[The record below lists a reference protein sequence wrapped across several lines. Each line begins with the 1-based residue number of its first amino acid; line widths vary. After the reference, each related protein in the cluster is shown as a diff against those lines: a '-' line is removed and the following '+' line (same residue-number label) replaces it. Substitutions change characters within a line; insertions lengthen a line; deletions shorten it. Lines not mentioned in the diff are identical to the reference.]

1 MTQLKDLSKRKIQA
15 QFMMIFLFAYAAF
28 AVSNTQVLPFMTQ
41 IGYTPSQRG
50 LILSGSALVAMIGQF
65 LFGYLCD
72 KYKTV
77 KKMFYLS
84 TIIFIILVYWA
95 YSVTQV
101 AFFFHLI
108 SISLMSGFFRIL
120 FGLLDSWTIERDPI
134 LRKNFGVI
142 RAFGSIGWIIGSP
155 LTVWA
160 LSKGGYGALGL
171 NVAILS
177 IITLLLG
184 YKVGDAQKVA
194 HQEPIRLSDVKQLL
208 KTKQYMVLLL
218 ILVIVNIAMAADAY
232 TVVDKMLKL
241 NGSAS
246 DISNK
251 WVIQAISELP
261 LFFFGS
267 LLYKRFSAKSL
278 LMVGIFMFV
287 LRFLLSAFATSVDQ
301 LVMIASL
308 QLFTFPLVLLS
319 SKLLV
324 DMETPSHLKS
334 TGQLLGMAIY
344 MGFSALVSPLISGFM
359 VDWVGTN
366 NTLIFFG
373 LLCVIPLLLSLWYK
387 TMPAAF
393 VPLK

>member
-1 MTQLKDLSKRKIQA
+1 MTQLKDLSKRKIQV

-28 AVSNTQVLPFMTQ
+28 AVSNTQILPFMTQ

-84 TIIFIILVYWA
+84 TILFIILVYWA

-194 HQEPIRLSDVKQLL
+194 HQQPIKLVDVKQLL
-208 KTKQYMVLLL
+208 KTKQYVVLLM
-218 ILVIVNIAMAADAY
+218 ILLIVNIAMAADAY
-232 TVVDKMLKL
+232 TVVDKIIKL

-261 LFFFGS
+261 LFFLGS
-267 LLYKRFSAKSL
+267 LLYKRFSAKTL

-287 LRFLLSAFATSVDQ
+287 LRFLLSAFATSVNQ

-324 DMETPSHLKS
+324 DMETPGHLKS
-334 TGQLLGMAIY
+334 TGQLLGMAVY
-344 MGFSALVSPLISGFM
+344 MSFSALVSPLISGFM

-387 TMPAAF
+387 TMPVAYTHQN
-393 VPLK
+393 